1 MKEQS
6 KKKALAKSAKKRE
19 RLARIALLKNP
30 TVLILY
36 IVMWLYVFS
45 LLFLG
50 GWLVLSSLKNP
61 MMFEL
66 FPFALKDIPLSFEN
80 YVTAYNK
87 LFVQLPSSA
96 EKIYFLGL
104 FYNGLSYALLSPLP
118 GLFINAC
125 TAYICAK
132 FKSPLTKII
141 YGVVIVTMFIP
152 LVGTTPATLLLYKK
166 LKIYDSLIGILITHA
181 GFGGTYFL
189 VLTGCFG
196 AVPDSLSE
204 AAKIDGAS
212 EARVMFSINFR
223 MVMTTMV
230 GIYILNFI
238 AAWNDF
244 NTPLMYLPSR
254 PTLAYGL
261 WIFKSSSDSY
271 VSQIPV
277 QLSAVV
283 LSMIPIV
290 IIFVCLKKK
299 IMGNLVVGGV
309 KG

>member
-1 MKEQS
+1 MKDQS
-6 KKKALAKSAKKRE
+6 INKERLRNEKKKE
-19 RLARIALLKNP
+19 RLARVSLLKNP
-30 TVLILY
+30 AVLILY
-36 IVMWLYVFS
+36 IIMWLYVFS

-50 GWLVLSSLKNP
+50 GWLVISSLKSP

-66 FPFALKDIPLSFEN
+66 FPFSLKDIPLSFEN

-96 EKIYFLGL
+96 NKVYLFGL

-118 GLFINAC
+118 GLFVNAC

-141 YGVVIVTMFIP
+141 YAVVIVTMFIP
-152 LVGTTPATLLLYKK
+152 LVGTTPATLILYKK
-166 LKIYDSLIGILITHA
+166 LNIYDNLLGILVTHA

-189 VLTGCFG
+189 VLTGCFE
-196 AVPDSLSE
+196 AVSKSFSE
-204 AAKIDGAS
+204 AAKVDGAS
-212 EARVMFSINFR
+212 ELRIMFSINFR

-238 AAWNDF
+238 TAWNDF

-261 WIFKSSSDSY
+261 WAFKSSSDPY
-271 VSQIPV
+271 VAQIPV
-277 QLSAVV
+277 QLAAVV
-283 LSMIPIV
+283 ISMIPTLIL
-290 IIFVCLKKK
+290 FVCLKKK

>member
-1 MKEQS
+1 MKSE
-6 KKKALAKSAKKRE
+6 AKKQKFAKEARK
-19 RLARIALLKNP
+19 RAWLASVRLLKNP
-30 TVLILY
+30 SVLILY
-36 IVMWLYVFS
+36 IIMWLYVFS

-50 GWLVLSSLKNP
+50 GWLIVSSLKSP

-66 FPFALKDIPLSFEN
+66 FPFSVKDMTLSFEN
-80 YVTAYNK
+80 YLTAYQK
-87 LFVQLPSSA
+87 LFVQLPSSS
-96 EKIYFLGL
+96 KKVYLGGL
-104 FYNGLSYALLSPLP
+104 LYNGLSYAMLSPLP
-118 GLFINAC
+118 GIFVNAC

-132 FKSPLTKII
+132 FKSSLTKVI

-152 LVGTTPATLLLYKK
+152 LVGTTPATLILYKK
-166 LKIYDSLIGILITHA
+166 LMIYDSLLGILVTHA

-189 VLTGCFG
+189 VLVGCFE
-196 AVPDSLSE
+196 AVPNSLSE

-212 EARVMFSINFR
+212 NFRVMFSINFR

-238 AAWNDF
+238 TAWNDF

-261 WIFKSSSDSY
+261 WSFKGSSDPY

-277 QLSAVV
+277 QLAAVF
-283 LSMIPIV
+283 LSMIPI
-290 IIFVCLKKK
+290 IILFVFLKNK